1 MGLPNDHAI
10 LALEFPVYDSLYVYC
25 QQQAKS

>member
-1 MGLPNDHAI
+1 MGLPDDHAI
-10 LALEFPVYDSLYVYC
+10 LALEFSVYDALYVYC